1 MVCSVK
7 LHFKLLVTKNGHFT
21 GFRPFLKLD
30 PMEYIIPV
38 SNSEFSGESK
48 ERIFDAKSCHSD
60 EKWLLSYFPYTNP
73 IQNGIFMENQ

>member
-1 MVCSVK
+1 M
-7 LHFKLLVTKNGHFT
+7 LHFKLLVTKNGHST
-21 GFRPFLKLD
+21 GFRSVLKLD

-48 ERIFDAKSCHSD
+48 ERIFDTKSCHSD